1 MNLMEKES
9 KHSMGI
15 VPKRDIVLVSGKAA
29 KVYDE
34 NGKEYIDCA
43 TGIGVVNIGH
53 CNPYVAKALTEQAGK
68 LTNCFTVFYND
79 TRAEYLEKLASVLPK
94 GLDRIFLCNSGAEAV
109 EGAIKFARA
118 TTGRTEV
125 IAAMRGFHGRTYG
138 SLSATWK
145 KEYRQPYEPLVPGFK
160 HVPFN
165 NFEKMKAAIGK
176 DTAAIILEI
185 VQGEGGVHVVDAD
198 YIKSVR
204 ELCNENGIILIIDE
218 VQTGFGRTGRMF
230 ACEHFNVIPDIM
242 CLAKSI
248 AGGVPMGAIA
258 CCSKIN
264 VPVRTHGSTFGGNPL
279 SCAAGLATIK
289 YIQDHGLVEKSRKNG
304 EYFLAELKK
313 VESSKIREIRAIG
326 LMIGIELKEK
336 VSPYLKQL
344 AEKGILALPAG
355 KTVIRLLP
363 PLVITREEINEVV
376 CALAEILG

>member
-1 MNLMEKES
+1 MEKES